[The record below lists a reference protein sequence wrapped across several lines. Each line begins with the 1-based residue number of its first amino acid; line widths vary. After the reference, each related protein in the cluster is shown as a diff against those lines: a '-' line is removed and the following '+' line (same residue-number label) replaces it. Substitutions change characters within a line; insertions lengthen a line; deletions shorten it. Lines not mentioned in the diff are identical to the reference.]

1 MEEAGLQPA
10 LLPVSD
16 VSAFEGY
23 RHGMAWPDLEK
34 ADAVFT
40 FNVLIALG
48 LARAFTERAPAFR
61 TTSRS
66 SVMTTWSLP
75 VTSPPL

>member
-1 MEEAGLQPA
+1 VEVMEEAGLQPA

-34 ADAVFT
+34 ADAVFA

-48 LARAFTERAPAFR
+48 LARAFTERA
-61 TTSRS
+61 TSEMWCKFS
-66 SVMTTWSLP
+66 SWS
-75 VTSPPL
+75 VSRFYAA